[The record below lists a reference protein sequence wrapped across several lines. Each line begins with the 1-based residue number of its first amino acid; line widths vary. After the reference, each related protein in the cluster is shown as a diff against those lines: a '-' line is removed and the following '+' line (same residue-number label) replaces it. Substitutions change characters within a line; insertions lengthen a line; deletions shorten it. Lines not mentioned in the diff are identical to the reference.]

1 MKAVK
6 LACIVIIASCILGTS
21 ALASQT
27 EGTLVDLPELTVTK
41 LNRNISL
48 AMPATEYA
56 DFEINGNNVTYT
68 ISGYDIPAGHKTI
81 GGEYV
86 ERISW
91 EPTEAGM
98 LVTVDCTAE
107 PLYSAINAM
116 PGIELKPD
124 TPHVI
129 TGLGFAPHESRGV
142 GGGGLGAGI
151 GNHREQ
157 SDAGEYELPEMM
169 DYKYSD
175 VLVSLNVR
183 NVDFREVLWL
193 LSDIGGVSIMLDPYW
208 ADEPT
213 GSRRPVGGGAD
224 PGSGGGSEGGPGFR
238 SGVEFNP
245 LTPREGT
252 GDLTLNFE
260 SVPFDLALE
269 LVVMSVG
276 LEIVEINPNDY

>member
-1 MKAVK
+1 MKA
-6 LACIVIIASCILGTS
+6 AIQISAMVIALFATCTTAIAT
-21 ALASQT
+21 QT
-27 EGTLVDLPELTVTK
+27 EGTLVDLPELTITK

-56 DFEINGNNVTYT
+56 DFTIDGNTVTYT
-68 ISGYDIPAGHKTI
+68 ITGYDIPAGHKTI
-81 GGEYV
+81 GGEFV
-86 ERISW
+86 KRVSW
-91 EPTEAGM
+91 EPGAAGT
-98 LVTVDCTAE
+98 LVTVECMAE

-116 PGIELKPD
+116 PGTELKPD

-129 TGLGFAPHESRGV
+129 AGLGFAPHESRSIGS
-142 GGGGLGAGI
+142 GGLGAGT
-151 GNHREQ
+151 GSHREQ
-157 SDAGEYELPEMM
+157 SEAGDYELPEMR

-224 PGSGGGSEGGPGFR
+224 PGSGGGGEGGPGFR